1 MPSLRLRPALALLA
15 LAATLP
21 FAACGDGNDPRAEG
35 ETEAVYVTT
44 GGLRYQVQVSRK
56 LNPYDV
62 EDRDYFVG
70 IKAPGAQVANPTDA
84 WYGVFLRVENRTGL
98 DTEAE
103 RTFRTASHFELSDNE
118 GNTVEPTPFPA
129 ENIFAYR
136 PQPLPA
142 KGVLPLPSSN
152 AAQSPIGGNLV
163 LFKVDQQLLER
174 RPVRLHIKSD
184 DGTEAEVKLDI

>member
-1 MPSLRLRPALALLA
+1 M
-15 LAATLP
+15 P

-56 LNPYDV
+56 LNPYDI

-70 IKAPGAQVANPTDA
+70 IKGAGAQVANATDA
-84 WYGVFLRVENRTGL
+84 WYGVFIRVENRTGL
-98 DTEAE
+98 DTDEE
-103 RTFRTASHFELSDNE
+103 KTFQTASEFELSDNE
-118 GNTVEPTPFPA
+118 GNTVEPTAIPA
-129 ENIFAYR
+129 DNIFAYR

-152 AAQSPIGGNLV
+152 AAQAPIGGNLV

-174 RPVRLHIKSD
+174 RPVRLHIKSK

>member
-1 MPSLRLRPALALLA
+1 M
-15 LAATLP
+15 P

-56 LNPYDV
+56 LNPYDI

-70 IKAPGAQVANPTDA
+70 IKGPGAQVANATDA
-84 WYGVFLRVENRTGL
+84 WYGVFIRVENRTGL
-98 DTEAE
+98 DTDNEK
-103 RTFRTASHFELSDNE
+103 TFRTASEFELSDNE
-118 GNTVEPTPFPA
+118 GNTVEPTPIPA

-136 PQPLPA
+136 QQPLPA

-152 AAQSPIGGNLV
+152 AAQAPIGGNLV